1 MQKVDIAIAGSGI
14 SCTATLIEVFRKLIA
29 DETAR
34 PKVFITVF
42 EKSYEFWYGV
52 PYGSRSSVNA
62 LTITSVYDFF
72 TDEKERAS
80 FFEWFKQNKEEL
92 IDYYLSVGGITSEEW
107 LRRNSDALYNEDYK
121 NVYLPRFMCGKY
133 TQSKF
138 DSLLYIVEDRGLAEL
153 NLITAEVIDVSP
165 VKDEFI
171 VSYELAD
178 KTVSKLVAAKVVIA
192 TGSAPVKEVVLPEG
206 NDAVTLIN
214 NLYEP
219 RIDKNINN
227 IIAAL
232 EGVENKEERNVLLIG
247 SNASSIEFLY
257 LLGGLP
263 QLTGLINK
271 LVVVSRSGLYP
282 YAIIKKTMDKYPA
295 DYLEKLKEKGNY
307 NVEALVDAAAKD
319 IKIAVKK
326 GVIVHYI
333 DRIIGLTMEML
344 QSLDEDAKKQ
354 FMGVYGIQ
362 LSNMFRRSG
371 TDYKGG
377 EIKMLEEK
385 KLIMIKGGFSS
396 MDATDE
402 GGVLH
407 YVDTDTEEKETYA
420 AKFKIAINCTGAN
433 DLDKS
438 SSRLIYNLVHNDI
451 AEVNLS
457 GKGFLVNKNFEAAPN
472 LYIMGP
478 LLGGNKNERIHFWH
492 LENASRI
499 MYLAPYLADCLLA
512 SAPAPQKRKKPTQ
525 RVLVHAHR

>member
-29 DETAR
+29 AEPVH
-34 PKVFITVF
+34 PKVSITVF
-42 EKSYEFWYGV
+42 EKSHEFWYGI

-62 LTITSVYDFF
+62 LTITSVHDFF
-72 TDEKERAS
+72 TDSVERDL
-80 FFEWFKQNKEEL
+80 FFAWFKQNKDEL
-92 IDYYLSVGGITSEEW
+92 MDYYTSVGGITAKEW
-107 LRRNSDALYNEDYK
+107 LGRNGKALDNEDYK
-121 NVYLPRFMCGKY
+121 NVYLPRFMCGRF

-138 DSLLYIVEDRGLAEL
+138 DKLLAVVEEKGLAEL

-165 VKDEFI
+165 KNGEFE

-178 KTVSKLVAAKVVIA
+178 RSVSAITAAKVIIA
-192 TGSAPVKEVVLPEG
+192 TGSAPVKDVVLPEG

-219 RIDKNINN
+219 RINENIK
-227 IIAAL
+227 AMTKAL
-232 EGVENKEERNVLLIG
+232 SEANSDEERNVLLIG

-257 LLGGLP
+257 LLSGLP
-263 QLTGLINK
+263 ELTGLINK

-282 YAIIKKTMDKYPA
+282 YHIVKKTLDHYPA
-295 DYLEKLKEKGNY
+295 DHL
-307 NVEALVDAAAKD
+307 EALKDKGDYD
-319 IKIAVKK
+319 IKALVAASAADITLAVKD
-326 GVIVHYI
+326 GVIVPHI

-344 QSLDEDAKKQ
+344 QPLDEDAKNH
-354 FMGVYGIQ
+354 FLGVYGMQ

-377 EIKMLEEK
+377 EAALLQTQKLTML
-385 KLIMIKGGFSS
+385 KGGFSS
-396 MDATDE
+396 MDVTST

-407 YVDTDTEEKETYA
+407 YIDTDTQKEETYPV
-420 AKFKIAINCTGAN
+420 KFKIAINTTGAN

-438 SSRLIYNLVHNDI
+438 SSRLIYNLVHNGI
-451 AEVNLS
+451 AKVNLS
-457 GKGFLVNKNFEAAPN
+457 GKGFLVNKDFEAAPN
-472 LYIMGP
+472 LYVMGP

-499 MYLAPYLADCLLA
+499 MYLAPYLADCVLA
-512 SAPAPQKRKKPTQ
+512 TADPKKKSHSEE
-525 RVLVHAHR
+525 VLADTNQS